1 MVVLSRHA
9 QTTTTSPTGGERAA
23 AEIAAR
29 DRHASDLI
37 RASMELK
44 LHGQVPKELRRVL
57 HRRQERAASGYDP
70 LKW

>member
-1 MVVLSRHA
+1 
-9 QTTTTSPTGGERAA
+9 
-23 AEIAAR
+23 
-29 DRHASDLI
+29 
-37 RASMELK
+37 MELK